1 MKRVFT
7 YIAMVIAL
15 IATGLATEGVAA
27 GRKMQ
32 NGIATEGVA
41 AGRETQNGIA
51 TEGVAAGREMQ
62 NGIEKEGLATGKE
75 TLNRLGAEK
84 KVRMAEKKV
93 RMAVTGLSENMMR
106 AQPDYES
113 ALETQSLMGTVVE
126 IIGEKGYWRQV
137 VTPEPYTAWCTNL
150 GLVEMTE
157 EEIEKYKAAPKYI
170 CTSHHSS
177 VYSEPSFASQRLSD
191 LSMGNLVRVVFTQTK
206 KGEKPSVVKGNGK
219 GSAKRTTKERAD
231 KGVKEWKEVR
241 LPDGRT
247 GWTPAADLA
256 EFAEWM
262 EKPMPS
268 ETAIINTALQFEG
281 TPYLWGGTSSKG
293 LDCSGLVRLTWFMN
307 GYLLPR
313 NASQQVHLGKEIT
326 VDADH
331 SIGEG
336 SPGLRD
342 EMIRR
347 TSNLK
352 PGDLVFFGRPATA
365 LKKEAITHVGIYIGN
380 GEIIHASHKVRIN
393 SLIPGTDN
401 FYENSHRLLK
411 ARRFFGWKGKGLTP
425 ISKSKAYNL

>member
-15 IATGLATEGVAA
+15 IATGLATEGMAA
-27 GRKMQ
+27 ERKVRNRLEKEVMATKEMAAEREAL
-32 NGIATEGVA
+32 NRLEKEVMATEGMA
-41 AGRETQNGIA
+41 AEREA
-51 TEGVAAGREMQ
+51 
-62 NGIEKEGLATGKE
+62 
-75 TLNRLGAEK
+75 LNRLGAEK

-170 CTSHHSS
+170 CTAHHSA

-206 KGEKPSVVKGNGK
+206 KGEKPSVIKGNGK
-219 GSAKRTTKERAD
+219 GSAKRTVKERAD

-247 GWTPAADLA
+247 GWTPAADIA

-268 ETAIINTALQFEG
+268 ESAIINTALQFVG